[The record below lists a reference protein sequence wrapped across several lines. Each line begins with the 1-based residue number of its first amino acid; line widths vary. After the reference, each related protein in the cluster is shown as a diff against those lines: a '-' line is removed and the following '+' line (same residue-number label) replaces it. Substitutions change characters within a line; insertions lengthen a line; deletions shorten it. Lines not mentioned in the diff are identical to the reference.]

1 MNIGIAP
8 FAAHAGKIYPL
19 ERMEKVIQLLKA
31 KQPDCNIYIFCGKGK
46 ELELMQE
53 WEKKYDIE
61 IASGKG
67 IRADLEKIKK
77 LDVMISMD
85 SANMHLASLVGVR
98 VVSIWGATH
107 PYAGFLGWGQKMED
121 CVQRDLPCRPCS
133 IYGKKPCLRGDM
145 ACMDINP
152 EEIISRIIPD

>member
-19 ERMEKVIQLLKA
+19 ERMEKVIQMLKT
-31 KQPDCNIYIFCGKGK
+31 KQPDCNIYIFCGKSK

-53 WEKKYDIE
+53 WAKKYDIE
-61 IASGKG
+61 IASGEG
-67 IRADLEKIKK
+67 IRADLKKIKQ

-107 PYAGFLGWGQKMED
+107 PFAGFLGWGQKLFP
-121 CVQRDLPCRPCS
+121 V
-133 IYGKKPCLRGDM
+133 
-145 ACMDINP
+145 
-152 EEIISRIIPD
+152 

>member
-19 ERMEKVIQLLKA
+19 DRMEKVIQLLKT

-53 WEKKYDIE
+53 WAKKYDIE
-61 IASGKG
+61 IASGEG
-67 IRADLEKIKK
+67 
-77 LDVMISMD
+77 
-85 SANMHLASLVGVR
+85 
-98 VVSIWGATH
+98 IWGATH
-107 PYAGFLGWGQKMED
+107 PFAGFLGWGQKMED